1 MEKDLFN
8 LNGKIA
14 LVTGASYG
22 IGMAMAKA
30 LARAGATIVFN
41 DRISEKVKTAMEEYA
56 ADGINA
62 RGYLFDVT
70 DEKEVS
76 LHIEKITK

>member
-1 MEKDLFN
+1 MNKDLFN

-30 LARAGATIVFN
+30 LAHAGAIIVFN
-41 DRISEKVKTAMEEYA
+41 DRIQ
-56 ADGINA
+56 
-62 RGYLFDVT
+62 
-70 DEKEVS
+70 
-76 LHIEKITK
+76 EKIQSALLRVCHRRNHSSRIPVRCH

>member
-1 MEKDLFN
+1 MDSNIFRLD
-8 LNGKIA
+8 GKVA

-30 LARAGATIVFN
+30 LAEAGATIVFN
-41 DRISEKVKTAMEEYA
+41 DRNPDRITEALAEYRRS
-56 ADGINA
+56 GIDA

-70 DEKEVS
+70 DEKAV
-76 LHIEKITK
+76 

>member
-1 MEKDLFN
+1 MIKDLFN

-30 LARAGATIVFN
+30 LAHAGAIIVFN
-41 DRISEKVKTAMEEYA
+41 DLIQ
-56 ADGINA
+56 
-62 RGYLFDVT
+62 
-70 DEKEVS
+70 
-76 LHIEKITK
+76 EKIANFDFKAAKNKTRDLINKLRPA